1 MQSITLTLLHEVNM
15 LWQSYNT
22 QYQPLGTPH
31 GHTPPHH
38 LAGSATPI
46 RPDSRASTIFS
57 PAPPSSPAVFSIGK
71 YQLLVHFEQRLTVT

>member
-1 MQSITLTLLHEVNM
+1 MGHFLQQIAEVAAVF
-15 LWQSYNT
+15 ST
-22 QYQPLGTPH
+22 PPHQPLGTPH

-71 YQLLVHFEQRLTVT
+71 YQLLMLVHFEQRLIVT